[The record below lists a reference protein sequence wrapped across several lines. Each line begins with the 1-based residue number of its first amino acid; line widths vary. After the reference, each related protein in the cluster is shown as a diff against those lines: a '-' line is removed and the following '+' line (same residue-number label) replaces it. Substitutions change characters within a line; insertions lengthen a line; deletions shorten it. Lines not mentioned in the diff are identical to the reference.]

1 MGINEGSDR
10 TATRTSRRRTTRRP
24 AKRGRP
30 PLPAGER
37 RRATNLSLSPAAIEA
52 LGGLADRL
60 GRSRGQAADLAIR
73 TLDAMTASSAWR
85 RTLAAADGEIGPA
98 VGALLARA
106 SGGR

>member
-10 TATRTSRRRTTRRP
+10 TATRTSRRSTRRP

-30 PLPAGER
+30 PLPADER
-37 RRATNLSLSPAAIEA
+37 RRAANLSLSPAAIEA

-73 TLDAMTASSAWR
+73 SLAAMTSSPAWQR
-85 RTLAAADGEIGPA
+85 ALDAADGEVGPA
-98 VGALLARA
+98 IGAMLARLTA
-106 SGGR
+106 GR

>member
-1 MGINEGSDR
+1 MDEDDR
-10 TATRTSRRRTTRRP
+10 TATRASRRRSTRRP

-52 LGGLADRL
+52 LAGLANQL

-73 TLDAMTASSAWR
+73 SLSAMTSSPAWR
-85 RTLAAADGEIGPA
+85 RDLDAADGEVGPA

-106 SGGR
+106 SAGR